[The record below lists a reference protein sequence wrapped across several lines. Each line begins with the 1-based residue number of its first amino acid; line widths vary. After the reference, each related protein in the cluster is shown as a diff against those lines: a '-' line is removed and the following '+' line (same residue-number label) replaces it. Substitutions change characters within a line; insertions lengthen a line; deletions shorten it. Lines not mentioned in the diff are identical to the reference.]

1 MKYLTGFAMFWW
13 DFIVGDSIALAVG
26 GVAVLLIAAGLVRAD
41 QQMVVQ
47 LAMPAIVVATL
58 AVSLLRGDA

>member
-1 MKYLTGFAMFWW
+1 VKYITGFGMFWW
-13 DFIVGDSIALAVG
+13 DFIVGDSIALAIG

-41 QQMVVQ
+41 QQLLVQ

-58 AVSLLRGDA
+58 AVSLLRGDS

>member
-1 MKYLTGFAMFWW
+1 MKYVTGFAMFWW
-13 DFIVGDSIALAVG
+13 DFIVGDSIALAIG

-58 AVSLLRGDA
+58 AVSLLRGDS

>member
-1 MKYLTGFAMFWW
+1 MKYITGFAMFWW
-13 DFIVGDSIALAVG
+13 DFIVGDSIALAIG
-26 GVAVLLIAAGLVRAD
+26 GVVVLLIAAGLVRAD

>member
-1 MKYLTGFAMFWW
+1 MKYITGFAMFWW
-13 DFIVGDSIALAVG
+13 DFIVGDSIALAIG
-26 GVAVLLIAAGLVRAD
+26 GVVVLLIAAGLVRAD

-47 LAMPAIVVATL
+47 LVMPAIVVATL